1 MSIRVIALL
10 LVIGVALL
18 AFAAW
23 PRKQAEAPASTTQ
36 PQTGPGNAGMPPLPG
51 ADQPAEAPDPGLA
64 WTAPA
69 RWTVQAERPM
79 RLATYSVPAARSGGE
94 AGECAV
100 FYFGPGQGGGVE
112 DNIERWVGQF
122 ENPGTPLRTTQTV
135 RGIPVTRVKVHGAYL
150 APGGP
155 NMESQGTKADYA
167 LLGAIV
173 SGPRGAVF
181 FKLTGPARTVAAA
194 AADFDRML
202 ASLRKP

>member
-1 MSIRVIALL
+1 MSIRMIAVL
-10 LVIGVALL
+10 LV
-18 AFAAW
+18 
-23 PRKQAEAPASTTQ
+23 
-36 PQTGPGNAGMPPLPG
+36 
-51 ADQPAEAPDPGLA
+51 
-64 WTAPA
+64 
-69 RWTVQAERPM
+69 
-79 RLATYSVPAARSGGE
+79 GGE

-122 ENPGTPLRTTQTV
+122 EKPGTPLRTTQTV
-135 RGIPVTRVKVHGAYL
+135 RGIPVARVKVHGAYL

-155 NMESQGTKADYA
+155 NMESQGTKPDYA

-194 AADFDRML
+194 AADFDRMI
-202 ASLRKP
+202 ASLRKPYRGESRLSLPRSAPRS

>member
-10 LVIGVALL
+10 LVVGVALL

-23 PRKQAEAPASTTQ
+23 PRKQAEAPASMTQ
-36 PQTGPGNAGMPPLPG
+36 AQTDSGSARMPPLPG
-51 ADQPAEAPDPGLA
+51 ADQPAADPGLT

-69 RWTVQAERPM
+69 QWSAQGARPM
-79 RLATYSVPAARSGGE
+79 RLATYSVPAAKSGGE

-112 DNIERWVGQF
+112 DNIERWIGQF

-155 NMESQGTKADYA
+155 NMESQGSKPDYA

-181 FKLTGPARTVAAA
+181 FKLTGPAKTVAAA

-202 ASLRKP
+202 ASFRKP